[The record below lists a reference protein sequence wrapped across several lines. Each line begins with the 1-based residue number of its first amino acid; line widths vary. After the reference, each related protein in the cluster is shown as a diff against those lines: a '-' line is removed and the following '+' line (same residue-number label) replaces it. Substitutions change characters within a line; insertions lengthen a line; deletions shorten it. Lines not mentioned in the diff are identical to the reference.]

1 MRFPFDKL
9 ALENQLLTLQNAL
22 LRSGG
27 HRRTVLTPHEESVK
41 NFGHA
46 LFDALFSGDVRSCY
60 DVSIERARREGR
72 GLRLKLSVL
81 PPELSTLPWE
91 FLYDPRQAEYIC
103 LSQNTPIVRYLDLPQ
118 PPEPLSIAA
127 PLRVLAMVAAPSN
140 LAPLDTKREH
150 QRLERAI
157 TQLQTRGMVELHWLE
172 GQTWRALQ
180 RELRRGPWHIFHFM
194 GHGGFDTNADE
205 GFLALADEEGDAE
218 CVKPFETTR
227 V

>member
-1 MRFPFDKL
+1 VRL
-9 ALENQLLTLQNAL
+9 ARRCAF
-22 LRSGG
+22 RSTNW
-27 HRRTVLTPHEESVK
+27 HWKT
-41 NFGHA
+41 
-46 LFDALFSGDVRSCY
+46 SC
-60 DVSIERARREGR
+60 VSIERARREGR

-172 GQTWRALQ
+172 GQTWRALHANCAAAPGTSSISWATVASTQ
-180 RELRRGPWHIFHFM
+180 TPMKASWH
-194 GHGGFDTNADE
+194 
-205 GFLALADEEGDAE
+205 
-218 CVKPFETTR
+218 
-227 V
+227 